1 MEIQF
6 LGTGA
11 GQPSK
16 SRNTQAIALKMLDER
31 NEIWLFDCGEATQH
45 QILNTTIKPR
55 KITKIFITHLHGD
68 HIFGLP
74 GFLSSRSFQSS
85 DEQTDLELYGPV
97 GIKDFV
103 LTALR
108 ISGSRLAYRIN
119 FHEID
124 SAGKNL
130 SLKMIVLKSIQ
141 IWLDHTIFCLG
152 YRVVEKNR
160 IGELDANALKEAGLP
175 FGPLFGKIKKGEIV
189 QYEGKTFDP
198 KDYIG
203 ADKAGKIVTILGDT
217 RKSNVA
223 VRLAYGADLLV
234 HEATYEANESK
245 MAKAHGHSTTKQAA
259 DVAKE
264 AGVNRLL
271 LTHISARYV
280 GPLVGQLVREAQT
293 VHSNTFVVKDFYEE
307 KIG

>member
-119 FHEID
+119 FHTD
-124 SAGKNL
+124 L
-130 SLKMIVLKSIQ
+130 
-141 IWLDHTIFCLG
+141 LDHTIFCLG

>member
-1 MEIQF
+1 MSYWVRPLLVLYLRGKKYEDPIDGKTFRKF
-6 LGTGA
+6 LPYGYGSPRA
-11 GQPSK
+11 NVLSPSTLSLERHRLLWLYLTRETDFFSK
-16 SRNTQAIALKMLDER
+16 PLKVLHVAPEQAFYKRFKKQKNL
-31 NEIWLFDCGEATQH
+31 TY
-45 QILNTTIKPR
+45 
-55 KITKIFITHLHGD
+55 IT
-68 HIFGLP
+68 
-74 GFLSSRSFQSS
+74 
-85 DEQTDLELYGPV
+85 TDLYSPLADV
-97 GIKDFV
+97 KAD
-103 LTALR
+103 LCALP
-108 ISGSRLAYRIN
+108 
-119 FHEID
+119 FEDD
-124 SAGKNL
+124 SFEVHTDL
-130 SLKMIVLKSIQ
+130 
-141 IWLDHTIFCLG
+141 LDHTIFCLG

-245 MAKAHGHSTTKQAA
+245 MARAHGHSTTKQAA

>member
-45 QILNTTIKPR
+45 QILNTAIRPR

-74 GFLSSRSFQSS
+74 GFLSSRSFQSAE
-85 DEQTDLELYGPV
+85 EQTNLDIYGPR

-103 LTALR
+103 LTSLKL
-108 ISGSRLAYRIN
+108 SGSRLGYQIY
-119 FHEID
+119 FHEYD
-124 SAGKNL
+124 EAGKIFEDESFEVYTEL
-130 SLKMIVLKSIQ
+130 
-141 IWLDHTIFCLG
+141 LDHTIFCLG

-160 IGELDANALKEAGLP
+160 IGELDAPALLAAGLP
-175 FGPLFGKIKKGEIV
+175 FGPLFGKIKQGEIV
-189 QYEGKTFDP
+189 EFEGKIFNPD
-198 KDYIG
+198 DYIG
-203 ADKAGKIVTILGDT
+203 AEKAGKVVTILGDT
-217 RKSNVA
+217 RKSNAA
-223 VRLAYGADLLV
+223 VRLAWGADLLV
-234 HEATYEANESK
+234 HEATYGAAESK
-245 MAKAHGHSTTKQAA
+245 MARAHGHSTSKQAA
-259 DVAKE
+259 EVAKE
-264 AGVNRLL
+264 AGAKRLL

-280 GPLVGQLVREAQT
+280 GPKIGQLAGEAQAI
-293 VHSNTFVVKDFYEE
+293 HKNSFVVKDFYEE

>member
-31 NEIWLFDCGEATQH
+31 NEIWLFDCGEASQH
-45 QILNTTIKPR
+45 QILNTAIKPR

-85 DEQTDLELYGPV
+85 DEQTDLDLYGPV
-97 GIKDFV
+97 GIKEFV
-103 LTALR
+103 LAGLR
-108 ISGSRLAYRIN
+108 ISGSHLGYRIN

-124 SAGKNL
+124 SAGKIFEDDSFEVYTDL
-130 SLKMIVLKSIQ
+130 
-141 IWLDHTIFCLG
+141 LDHTIFCLG

-160 IGELDANALKEAGLP
+160 VGELDANALKEAGLP
-175 FGPLFGKIKKGEIV
+175 FGPLFGKIKKGEVID
-189 QYEGKTFDP
+189 YDGKTFDP

-203 ADKAGKIVTILGDT
+203 ADKVGKIVTILGDT
-217 RKSNVA
+217 RKTNTA
-223 VRLAYGADLLV
+223 VRLAWQADLLV
-234 HEATYEANESK
+234 HEATYEAAESK
-245 MAKAHGHSTTKQAA
+245 MARAHGHSTTKQAA

-280 GPLVGQLVREAQT
+280 GPLVGQLVREAQD
-293 VHSNTFVVKDFYEE
+293 VHANTFVAKDLYEE

>member
-1 MEIQF
+1 MIKVKNIVKQF
-6 LGTGA
+6 
-11 GQPSK
+11 K
-16 SRNTQAIALKMLDER
+16 DLKAVNDV
-31 NEIWLFDCGEATQH
+31 
-45 QILNTTIKPR
+45 
-55 KITKIFITHLHGD
+55 
-68 HIFGLP
+68 
-74 GFLSSRSFQSS
+74 S
-85 DEQTDLELYGPV
+85 LE
-97 GIKDFV
+97 
-103 LTALR
+103 
-108 ISGSRLAYRIN
+108 
-119 FHEID
+119 
-124 SAGKNL
+124 
-130 SLKMIVLKSIQ
+130 
-141 IWLDHTIFCLG
+141 
-152 YRVVEKNR
+152 
-160 IGELDANALKEAGLP
+160 
-175 FGPLFGKIKKGEIV
+175 IKKGEIV

-245 MAKAHGHSTTKQAA
+245 MAKAHGHSTTKQAV

>member
-1 MEIQF
+1 M
-6 LGTGA
+6 
-11 GQPSK
+11 
-16 SRNTQAIALKMLDER
+16 
-31 NEIWLFDCGEATQH
+31 
-45 QILNTTIKPR
+45 
-55 KITKIFITHLHGD
+55 
-68 HIFGLP
+68 
-74 GFLSSRSFQSS
+74 
-85 DEQTDLELYGPV
+85 
-97 GIKDFV
+97 
-103 LTALR
+103 
-108 ISGSRLAYRIN
+108 
-119 FHEID
+119 
-124 SAGKNL
+124 
-130 SLKMIVLKSIQ
+130 
-141 IWLDHTIFCLG
+141 G